1 MYTVG
6 EGLDPPYQ
14 YATMLLREGQ
24 DPPLQEI
31 YQICHSEEAGMAD
44 VGMTISGRVKDPPLR
59 LCDGFCFGQ
68 FSGIHGLDALRR
80 ILQEQGAAGQ
90 QHDPDIH

>member
-31 YQICHSEEAGMAD
+31 YQICHSEEARMAD
-44 VGMTISGRVKDPPLR
+44 VGIGPLQQIPKD
-59 LCDGFCFGQ
+59 
-68 FSGIHGLDALRR
+68 
-80 ILQEQGAAGQ
+80 AARNGYF
-90 QHDPDIH
+90 PY